1 LGKHKGVFVTEEAE
15 NLVECPNCE
24 GEGFF
29 TAAGV
34 SAPCGECAGEGEIPK
49 SKADMIAQQGPMK
62 PTSRPPKPPWE
73 P

>member
-1 LGKHKGVFVTEEAE
+1 MTGEAE

-24 GEGFF
+24 GEGFI
-29 TAAGV
+29 
-34 SAPCGECAGEGEIPK
+34 SAEAYTLPCGECAGEGEIPK
-49 SKADMIAQQGPMK
+49 SQADIIAKQAPLK